1 MAPDLTYTLI
11 RPLLEKYCQIQ
22 RSNLSVVFCFLV
34 NRVHF
39 MRDQNIATS
48 AISRT
53 RATLCEILAIR
64 TLRDYGNDMMDTTLA
79 LTTSFRVYSG
89 AHDAIIEQAK
99 QERMDFDP
107 DERVGNGIEMA
118 IVGKAKRFIKSPSC
132 QKVIDAIWT

>member
-1 MAPDLTYTLI
+1 
-11 RPLLEKYCQIQ
+11 
-22 RSNLSVVFCFLV
+22 
-34 NRVHF
+34 

-48 AISRT
+48 AISRSC
-53 RATLCEILAIR
+53 ATLCEILAIR

-89 AHDAIIEQAK
+89 ADAAVIEQAK
-99 QERMDFDP
+99 QRADFDP

-118 IVGKAKRFIKSPSC
+118 IVGKAKRFIKSSSC